1 MRHGALA
8 HALGHPHPLRTYVAA
23 VIVFDEAVYV
33 RARSPGRAR
42 AIMAR
47 SFEGASWGTFKEG
60 LQSITS
66 LRIAAPEFDEWPL
79 VYPLGGPEGLVRTPG
94 GRP

>member
-1 MRHGALA
+1 MRHAALA
-8 HALGHPHPLRTYVAA
+8 EALGHPHPLRTYVAA
-23 VIVFDEAVYV
+23 VTVFDEAVYV

-66 LRIAAPEFDEWPL
+66 LRIAKLDEWPL